1 MIRKT
6 IDGGATSTGQAS
18 GTSAALNGVQLAPDG
33 VHGWAVGAGGVIRR
47 STE

>member
-18 GTSAALNGVQLAPDG
+18 GTSAALNGVQAAQRP
-33 VHGWAVGAGGVIRR
+33 AVVAGFVGG
-47 STE
+47 SFFGSE